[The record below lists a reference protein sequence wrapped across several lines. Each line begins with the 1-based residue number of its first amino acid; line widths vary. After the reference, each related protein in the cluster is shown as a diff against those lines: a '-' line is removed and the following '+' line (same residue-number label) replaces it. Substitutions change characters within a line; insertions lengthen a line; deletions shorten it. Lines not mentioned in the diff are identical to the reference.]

1 MMNDECCRLPIADCQ
16 LPILKF
22 IIPRSSFII
31 PEIGNRQSA
40 FGN

>member
-1 MMNDECCRLPIADCQ
+1 MLPIADCQ

-31 PEIGNRQSA
+31 PEIGNRKSA

>member
-1 MMNDECCRLPIADCQ
+1 MMNDECCRLPIPDCQ

-31 PEIGNRQSA
+31 PEIGNRKSA
-40 FGN
+40 IGN